1 MPVQAASAGV
11 GAITGIASTIAG
23 IKNMNE
29 QTNIQRNLGYL
40 NAAQTKELEQ
50 KLQRTTSLDKRL
62 EILANAAS
70 NVRAAQS
77 SAILGSNINAKSRKE
92 TTTAILVVGGA
103 IAILIAIVII
113 KKK

>member
-1 MPVQAASAGV
+1 MPLQAV
-11 GAITGIASTIAG
+11 GAVTSIASTVAQIQNA
-23 IKNMNE
+23 KE

-40 NAAQTKELEQ
+40 DAAQRKELEQ
-50 KLQRTTSLDKRL
+50 QLQRTTSLDKRL

-77 SAILGSNINAKSRKE
+77 SAILGSTINAKSKKE

>member
-1 MPVQAASAGV
+1 MPFQAAGAATAIV
-11 GAITGIASTIAG
+11 GTLAQISNA
-23 IKNMNE
+23 KE

-40 NAAQTKELEQ
+40 DAAQKKELEL

-62 EILANAAS
+62 EILANAAA

-77 SAILGSNINAKSRKE
+77 SAILGSNINAKSKKE